1 VNPDSEDLFLR
12 QLKARLG
19 SGGDLS
25 YSSALLAAEA
35 KVLKGSL
42 LEDWERELLRGGLVW
57 VDEVSETGSG
67 DVDGDGSPPQISFEQ
82 AVKRILNEV
91 RGAHIESDDAVR
103 EEARRVLTLL
113 TNEITAI
120 VRRLDDGG

>member
-1 VNPDSEDLFLR
+1 MNPDSEDLFLR